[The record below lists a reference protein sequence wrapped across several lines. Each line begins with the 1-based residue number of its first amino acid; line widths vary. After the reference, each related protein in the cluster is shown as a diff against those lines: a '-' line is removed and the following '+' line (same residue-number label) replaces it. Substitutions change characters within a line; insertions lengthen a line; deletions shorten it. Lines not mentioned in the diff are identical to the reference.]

1 LYQAKWRASVT
12 PSYKKCLAGCLKSI
26 VLLFAL
32 TSSVCAGNWTKQ
44 PYAHY
49 ADKEP
54 VVELLQQFASSFGI
68 PAIISNE
75 VTGVVSGQFE
85 ETAAKKFLDNISS
98 VHNLIWYHDGMVL
111 YVYHSKEI
119 ITSIVDL
126 KSVSPKR
133 LLQALNSLGILNRKY
148 SFRSIANEGIVLLSG
163 PPRYIELVKGVVDM
177 IVSSHIDK
185 SKDDFVVKVF
195 PLKYAWADDRNIK
208 FNGQLVKSPGIASTL
223 QSILG
228 RDLPAPTAP
237 LSHIGNSIDKLK
249 GHGMAVE
256 RNSNSKRLA
265 EAERRR
271 PTVERQTQQQ
281 SDFQNQPGEA
291 YIIAN
296 ERINAVI
303 VHDRFSKMPL
313 YEELINSL
321 DIPINQVEIEVSIID
336 VSTDKLEDMGVEWQ
350 ASGSRG
356 SFATSDFTNGALP
369 RDTNELSLL
378 LGNDVNFS
386 TILNGT
392 QDYFLT
398 RIRMLSEK
406 GDAKVLSQPSIL
418 TLDNTEALLDHS
430 TTFYVRLAGENEV
443 DLFPVSVGSVVRVT
457 PHIINEFD
465 QNKIHLDI
473 KIEDG
478 QQTDATVD
486 DIPTVS
492 KSMINTQALINDNG
506 SLLIG
511 GYYYNQDIKTES
523 KVPLLGDLPLLGWLF
538 RSESVQIRKTARLF
552 LITPR
557 IVFSDSLNST
567 SDRVKSYIEME
578 KLGINAKLNIDEDD
592 FLGK

>member
-1 LYQAKWRASVT
+1 MITHYKDKFAGVYAK
-12 PSYKKCLAGCLKSI
+12 LALLFFFLPSI
-26 VLLFAL
+26 VSGA
-32 TSSVCAGNWTKQ
+32 NWVKQ

-54 VVELLQQFASSFGI
+54 IVELLQQFGSSLGI
-68 PAIISNE
+68 PTIISKE
-75 VTGVVSGQFE
+75 VTGIVSGKFE
-85 ETAAKKFLDNISS
+85 EASAKIFLNNISS
-98 VHNLIWYHDGMVL
+98 VHNLIWYHDGTVL

-119 ITSIVDL
+119 TTSIVNL
-126 KSVSPKR
+126 KNVSPKR
-133 LLQALNSLGILNRKY
+133 LLEALNSLGLLDNKY
-148 SFRSIANEGIVLLSG
+148 SFRSIASEGILLISG
-163 PPRYIELVKGVVDM
+163 PPRYIELVKDVVDM
-177 IVSSHIDK
+177 IVSSHTDK
-185 SKDDFVVKVF
+185 SNDEFVVKVF
-195 PLKYAWADDRNIK
+195 QLKYAWAADRDIN
-208 FNGQLVKSPGIASTL
+208 FNGQLVKSPGVATTL
-223 QSILG
+223 QAILG
-228 RDLPAPTAP
+228 RQLSESTAP
-237 LSHIGNSIDKLK
+237 LGDIRNSIDKLK
-249 GHGMAVE
+249 GHGMSLG
-256 RNSNSKRLA
+256 RNSSKNRLK

-271 PTVERQTQQQ
+271 PVEVDSTKQQMSTQKLP
-281 SDFQNQPGEA
+281 SEA
-291 YIIAN
+291 YIVAN

-313 YEELINSL
+313 YKELIDSL

-350 ASGSRG
+350 ANGSRG
-356 SFATSDFTNGALP
+356 TIATSDFTKGALP
-369 RDTNELSLL
+369 RDTNELSLV

-398 RIRMLSEK
+398 RIRMLSEE

-418 TLDNTEALLDHS
+418 TLDNTEALIDHS

-478 QQTDATVD
+478 QETGDTVD
-486 DIPTVS
+486 DIPTVN

-511 GYYYNQDIKTES
+511 GYYYNQESITVS
-523 KVPLLGDLPLLGWLF
+523 KVPLLGDLPLLGWF
-538 RSESVQIRKTARLF
+538 FKSENVQFRKTARLF
-552 LITPR
+552 LITPK
-557 IVFSDSLNST
+557 IVFSDSLNSD
-567 SDRVKSYIEME
+567 SERVKSYIERE
-578 KLGINAKLNIDEDD
+578 KSNINAMLNIDDD
-592 FLGK
+592 ELLVK